1 VVMTMDPSV
10 GDFARGDVLIEGR
23 RILSVGTNIRA
34 TDAIEIDASNTIVM
48 PGLIDT
54 HHHQYETIQRQI
66 IADGMLFGAWPQQ
79 SYVSVVQSIFTDG
92 RIQGTFDLGRSPYEP
107 EDCYISELVACWNQI
122 NAGVT
127 TGIDTSQCSQTAAH
141 TDAMIKGLIDSG
153 RRSMYVY
160 SRGRGDVPGFEYPGR
175 LGVST
180 RGLGRLRSQWFNTDD
195 QLVTLGYD
203 GGPTP
208 IAGPGSETG
217 WALARSV
224 GAWIVN
230 HNVQAPQVVL
240 NNEKELGPDIEFIHC
255 TRWPSE
261 AWKIFADKG
270 GKVSIASLIEMQMRH
285 GMPPIQ
291 AALDHGIVPSLSVD
305 VETNMTPDLF
315 SQMRAV
321 FTLQRALAH
330 ERSLDGD
337 KNAPQPLTCRQVL
350 EMATMAGAR
359 CAHLDKKVGS
369 LSPGKEADIIML
381 STDAI
386 NVFPMNNAPG
396 AVVTMMDTSNVK
408 HVMIAG
414 TIKKWNGKLV
424 GANLDD
430 LRRKAE
436 ASRDAL
442 MSRIRGVFPAYVPS
456 LFDSCCVP
464 TKPAPA
470 AR

>member
-1 VVMTMDPSV
+1 M
-10 GDFARGDVLIEGR
+10 
-23 RILSVGTNIRA
+23 NIREGSLVRG
-34 TDAIEIDASNTIVM
+34 IHGASAGGAGRPRHLGRIRLEAARHVAE
-48 PGLIDT
+48 LL
-54 HHHQYETIQRQI
+54 QRQLASTAE
-66 IADGMLFGAWPQQ
+66 ADGP
-79 SYVSVVQSIFTDG
+79 
-92 RIQGTFDLGRSPYEP
+92 PH
-107 EDCYISELVACWNQI
+107 
-122 NAGVT
+122 
-127 TGIDTSQCSQTAAH
+127 AH
-141 TDAMIKGLIDSG
+141 
-153 RRSMYVY
+153 R
-160 SRGRGDVPGFEYPGR
+160 
-175 LGVST
+175 
-180 RGLGRLRSQWFNTDD
+180 
-195 QLVTLGYD
+195 
-203 GGPTP
+203 
-208 IAGPGSETG
+208 
-217 WALARSV
+217 
-224 GAWIVN
+224 
-230 HNVQAPQVVL
+230 
-240 NNEKELGPDIEFIHC
+240 
-255 TRWPSE
+255 
-261 AWKIFADKG
+261 
-270 GKVSIASLIEMQMRH
+270 
-285 GMPPIQ
+285 IQ

-359 CAHLDKKVGS
+359 CPHLDKKVGS